1 MRNLQDAEISNWIR
15 YHILSGWKSKGRE
28 NVRVKRMEEV
38 AFWNLLH
45 KALESTQTH
54 AGARI
59 IATHFFVLQL
69 ISPNCTVRNKS
80 LSLN

>member
-1 MRNLQDAEISNWIR
+1 
-15 YHILSGWKSKGRE
+15 
-28 NVRVKRMEEV
+28 MEEV

-59 IATHFFVLQL
+59 IAMQFLGVTANFPQL
-69 ISPNCTVRNKS
+69 
-80 LSLN
+80 